1 MLGTS
6 ARRLKVGLINWL
18 KDKIILQMEHD
29 IKMLQA
35 EIKRIDNQLE
45 GLDSKIISVR
55 QRAYKQQKTIDED
68 EGGDIQ
74 KEIAQMKELF
84 GGSLPIEIQERLKR
98 MNNS

>member
-1 MLGTS
+1 M
-6 ARRLKVGLINWL
+6 GLINWL

-55 QRAYKQQKTIDED
+55 QRAYKQQKTNDE
-68 EGGDIQ
+68 EENTGSLA
-74 KEIAQMKELF
+74 KEIQDMQAIF

-98 MNNS
+98 SNTQ